1 MINNLSL
8 EKPVYIPS
16 LEASNIYNHVE
27 RNKPIY
33 LKYVGMIPKSLELEA
48 LVRNGLNVITNK
60 RKKRKSN
67 DLISVQFKTKVR
79 DAAENNANLN
89 QKIETTKQQIIKLE
103 EMDLT
108 KKKDIQ
114 RIKEKIQKKK
124 DYITSLEKNLKE
136 IDFDWEEVDNKSLR
150 NLLYEEGFTLKIT
163 DYNTGE
169 ILDEIKYVVYKRST
183 AKSRTGKVLFIREKL
198 SDDINFHENMIN
210 WSRMGIDFNRKEKVD
225 YVSLLAYESLVGSC
239 INSMV
244 KIPTKNILV
253 IDDVESVFD
262 QDVNV
267 VSVGVDGILKSK
279 SGEAPVTQSL
289 FDGQSLLDEQYF
301 EGSKKSMFL
310 LRNHFFKSAAFRCSV
325 QKYLQDFAEKNGID
339 FDTWQL
345 KDDYFGLGTVYAKD
359 VHMITTPSSIKAL
372 KFSNM
377 VGTKKDMWN
386 HWCEV
391 VDAEGSLFGIVK
403 EEKQSK
409 LGTDEE
415 GRTIQ
420 QMSYQMLNSLPCD
433 NDQLIKIASYESE
446 FVINLKN
453 NMDTFLGYVADT
465 AEITNGNQMMI
476 DLYKNN
482 PKIAHTKMFRQW
494 KSKTINKYVDR
505 VKSGKVKI
513 LNADYAVLLGNPIE
527 MLAVTVEDYRE
538 SKLALNDNQVYTKM
552 FPFGDSLA
560 GFRSPHTSPSNV
572 LSVENVDNEL
582 INEYLPHLTKNIV
595 VVNCVKHPLQAI
607 LSGSDYDS
615 DTVLLTNS
623 SELSDL
629 AKKCKEEYRVCISDV
644 GTDPSTYTVNTGN
657 MAKIDNTLMDS
668 QKFIGQVTN
677 VAQLIVS
684 NIWEA
689 ESRNKDCKN
698 MWEKL
703 SCLTV
708 LSGLCIDLAK
718 RMPEVDIKEQIID
731 VKKTEDMLKYKP
743 HWWLVRNSK
752 VAKKGNKKLKAMKEN
767 KIKSYNCPM
776 DYLYNKFT
784 DIKNAQ
790 RIEDLNIIDLIVKGD
805 AGDANNPQKNKLL
818 DILDELANN
827 IKSTHKQEVDK
838 DEEEML
844 EYERNELTSEAVDC
858 VTKLKIKPDTMYAAI
873 MNIIKSESDNST
885 IRSLNV
891 LYQAQ
896 KTVFIRTFKKN
907 EFFSSESLQKAL

>member
-16 LEASNIYNHVE
+16 LEASSIYNHIE

-33 LKYVGMIPKSLELEA
+33 LKYVGMIPMSLELEA

-79 DAAENNANLN
+79 DASENKANLER
-89 QKIETTKQQIIKLE
+89 KIETTRQQIIKLE

-114 RIKEKIQKKK
+114 RIEEKIQKKK
-124 DYITSLEKNLKE
+124 DYIASLEKNLKE
-136 IDFDWEEVDNKSLR
+136 IGCDWEEVDNKSLR
-150 NLLYEEGFTLKIT
+150 DMLYKEGFTLKIT

-198 SDDINFHENMIN
+198 HESMIN
-210 WSRMGIDFNRKEKVD
+210 WSRMGIDFKEKENVD
-225 YVSLLAYESLVGSC
+225 YVSLLAYESLVGSS

-244 KIPTKNILV
+244 KIPTRNILV

-267 VSVGVDGILKSK
+267 VSVGVVDGILKSK
-279 SGEAPVTQSL
+279 SGVASVTQSL

-325 QKYLQDFAEKNGID
+325 QKYLQDFAGKNGID
-339 FDTWQL
+339 FDTWKL

-446 FVINLKN
+446 FVTKLKT
-453 NMDTFLGYVADT
+453 MDTFLGYVADT

-527 MLAVTVEDYRE
+527 MLAVVVGGYNNASE
-538 SKLALNDNQVYTKM
+538 LALKKNQVYTKM

-572 LSVENVDNEL
+572 LSVENVDSGL

-595 VVNCVKHPLQAI
+595 VVNCIKHPLQAI

-623 SELSDL
+623 SELSNL

-644 GTDPSTYTVNTGN
+644 GTDTSTYTVNNEN

-689 ESRNKDCKN
+689 ESKNRDCKN

-718 RMPEVDIKEQIID
+718 RMPKVDIKKQIID
-731 VKKTEDMLKYKP
+731 AKKTEEMLKYKP
-743 HWWLVRNSK
+743 YWWLVRNSK
-752 VAKKGNKKLKAMKEN
+752 VAKKGNKKLKEMKEN
-767 KIKSYNCPM
+767 KVDSYNCPM

-784 DIKNAQ
+784 DLKSAPKV
-790 RIEDLNIIDLIVKGD
+790 DDGNIIDLIVKGD
-805 AGDANNPQKNKLL
+805 AGDANSPQKNKLL
-818 DILDELANN
+818 DILDELTNN

-858 VTKLKIKPDTMYAAI
+858 VAKLKIKPDTMYAAI
-873 MNIIKSESDNST
+873 MNIIKSELDNST
-885 IRSLNV
+885 IRSLNI

-896 KTVFIRTFKKN
+896 KSVFIRSFKKN